1 MNSVIR
7 WVITLMVALFG
18 AELAPAKGQIVDGVI
33 TPSTTF
39 TIKSL
44 IEAEHGEKLVV
55 CPKAVHANIKRL
67 TLCAMGYR
75 AVVGKN
81 RILITHMWPAKT
93 IDEFHKRAGLTP
105 LKPISSNS
113 VTDVTNDGEKENTVA
128 VVESSAP
135 VKEVE
140 VLKAENALLASQVKQ
155 LTVQLETAKNS
166 SKEMQ
171 ALKDG
176 KNEQLKEENIR
187 LQQRIETLRA
197 EVEKNLAE
205 KEKEQR
211 VKTAELVA
219 KDTEVSYA
227 KKKEGGWKVLVTIV
241 SLVTM
246 LVLIVLF
253 LNWGVKCGKF
263 VDI

>member
-1 MNSVIR
+1 MNSAIR
-7 WVITLMVALFG
+7 WVITLMIALFS

-33 TPSTTF
+33 TPSATL

-113 VTDVTNDGEKENTVA
+113 VTDVTNGGEKENTVA
-128 VVESSAP
+128 VVESSAL

-140 VLKAENALLASQVKQ
+140 VLKAENALLALRVGQ
-155 LTVQLETAKNS
+155 LTVQLEAVKKST
-166 SKEMQ
+166 KEMQ
-171 ALKDG
+171 ILKSRE
-176 KNEQLKEENIR
+176 NEQLKEENAL
-187 LQQRIETLRA
+187 LQQRIETLQV
-197 EVEKNLAE
+197 EVQKNLAE
-205 KEKEQR
+205 KEENQR
-211 VKTAELVA
+211 VGAAELAA
-219 KDTEVSYA
+219 KNVEIDYVN
-227 KKKEGGWKVLVTIV
+227 KKEDGWKILLTIV
-241 SLVTM
+241 SLIAM

-253 LNWGVKCGKF
+253 LNWGVKHGKF
-263 VDI
+263 IDI